1 MIDLF
6 EIINKIEKISIEQYR
21 WLIIELAKS

>member
-21 WLIIELAKS
+21 WLIIELTKS

>member
-6 EIINKIEKISIEQYR
+6 KIINKIEKITIEQYR
-21 WLIIELAKS
+21 WLIDELTES

>member
-21 WLIIELAKS
+21 WLIDELAKS